1 MALKS
6 NVHIT
11 SDWQPCVLL
20 LIAATVSMVASE
32 GRCDEATKAAIQ
44 VNSLTTVLIRQA
56 EIAAREAG
64 TLKTLSVQ
72 AGQTIE
78 EGTLLATLDDEPQEL
93 AVALAELNVQIATLK
108 ADNQLPVETAQALI
122 REAEQEKLRLE
133 IAARISEKQSA
144 GDVAIRLAEKNREV
158 ADFELQR
165 ARKAREAFN
174 GSISNAE
181 LNRLQV
187 LYDQR
192 TLEIE
197 EARDEHAVAALK
209 SQSDQVAVQQ
219 QQEAVARSKLLAS
232 EREQEQRVAR
242 GSLDVARNE
251 LSLAKLKLAR
261 RRIVAPFNA
270 TVAAVSRQEGEWL
283 EPGTVLLRLIQLDR
297 LRVEG
302 FVTATQAMKIRAGQ
316 NVVIRFPDSDLESV
330 EGAITFVSPRSNR
343 SISRFESGPSLT
355 TRRNAFDQVS
365 LLRWKS
371 FDLRMRTTTFCRIV
385 NPKHQKNK
393 VVTAA
398 PGSRTHADSS
408 PVPLQLMHPGASQVL
423 QCRHDS
429 PPDIQHRRDQ

>member
-6 NVHIT
+6 ILRLA
-11 SDWQPCVLL
+11 SCQPAFILL
-20 LIAATVSMVASE
+20 TIVTFSMSASE
-32 GRCDEATKAAIQ
+32 GRCDEATKTAIH
-44 VNSLTTVLIRQA
+44 VDSLTTVLIRHA
-56 EIAAREAG
+56 DIAAREAG

-72 AGQTIE
+72 AGQTID
-78 EGTLLATLDDEPQEL
+78 EGTLLATLDDEPQAL
-93 AVALAELNVQIATLK
+93 AVALAELNVQVATLK
-108 ADNQLPVETAQALI
+108 AENQLPIETAQALI

-133 IAARISEKQSA
+133 IAARVSQTQSA
-144 GDVAIRLAEKNREV
+144 SDVAIRLAEKNREV

-165 ARKAREAFN
+165 AKKAKEAFN
-174 GSISNAE
+174 GAISNAE

-197 EARDEHAVAALK
+197 KAREEHAVATLN

-219 QQEAVARSKLLAS
+219 QTEAVARSKLLAS
-232 EREQEQRVAR
+232 EREQEQRFAR

-270 TVAAVSRQEGEWL
+270 TVAAITRQEGEWL

-302 FVTATQAMKIRAGQ
+302 FVTAGQAMEIRAGQ

-330 EGAITFVSPRSNR
+330 EGSITFVSPEIEPVNQ
-343 SISRFESGPSLT
+343 
-355 TRRNAFDQVS
+355 QV
-365 LLRWKS
+365 
-371 FDLRMRTTTFCRIV
+371 RIWAEFA
-385 NPKHQKNK
+385 NP
-393 VVTAA
+393 
-398 PGSRTHADSS
+398 
-408 PVPLQLMHPGASQVL
+408 
-423 QCRHDS
+423 
-429 PPDIQHRRDQ
+429 QHRIRPGLIASMEILPSSNVDSKVLSKRGQQTSEK

>member
-6 NVHIT
+6 ILRLA
-11 SDWQPCVLL
+11 SCQPAFILL
-20 LIAATVSMVASE
+20 TIVTFSMSASE
-32 GRCDEATKAAIQ
+32 GRCDEATQTAIH
-44 VNSLTTVLIRQA
+44 VDSLTTVLIRHA
-56 EIAAREAG
+56 DIAAREAG

-72 AGQTIE
+72 AGQTID
-78 EGTLLATLDDEPQEL
+78 EGTLLATLDDEPQAL
-93 AVALAELNVQIATLK
+93 AVALAELNVQVATLK
-108 ADNQLPVETAQALI
+108 AENQLPIETAQALI

-133 IAARISEKQSA
+133 IAARVSQTQSA
-144 GDVAIRLAEKNREV
+144 SDVAIRLAEKNREV

-165 ARKAREAFN
+165 AKKAKEAFN
-174 GSISNAE
+174 GAISNAE

-197 EARDEHAVAALK
+197 KAREEHAVATLN

-219 QQEAVARSKLLAS
+219 QTEAVARSKLLAS
-232 EREQEQRVAR
+232 EREQEQRFAR

-270 TVAAVSRQEGEWL
+270 TVAAITRQEGEWL

-302 FVTATQAMKIRAGQ
+302 FVTAGQAMEIRAGQ

-330 EGAITFVSPRSNR
+330 EGSITFVSPEIEPVNQ
-343 SISRFESGPSLT
+343 
-355 TRRNAFDQVS
+355 QV
-365 LLRWKS
+365 
-371 FDLRMRTTTFCRIV
+371 RIWAEFA
-385 NPKHQKNK
+385 NP
-393 VVTAA
+393 
-398 PGSRTHADSS
+398 
-408 PVPLQLMHPGASQVL
+408 
-423 QCRHDS
+423 
-429 PPDIQHRRDQ
+429 QHRIRPGLIASMEILPSSNVDSKVLSKRGQQTSEK